1 MTTTTQD
8 TGTTTQAAGGEQGT
22 TTAAAPNQGATEGT
36 QAAAGDNTT
45 QQTTGQ
51 PAAKADDKPGEQQGD
66 AAAID
71 YEVKAP
77 DGIELDTASVDQFKA
92 IAQELKLPKEAAEKI
107 AGIAIQRE
115 VARREAFQQQVQDW
129 HDATT
134 ADPELG
140 KAENQATARKAID
153 TFGTPELK
161 AMLNAS
167 GLGNHP
173 EVVRMALKVGK
184 LISEDTIEQTNR
196 SATAPAQSL
205 ADRLYPTTA
214 TA

>member
-22 TTAAAPNQGATEGT
+22 TTAAAPNQGATGGT
-36 QAAAGDNTT
+36 QAATGDNTT
-45 QQTTGQ
+45 QQTTEQ
-51 PAAKADDKPGEQQGD
+51 PAAKAEDKAGEQQQGD

-71 YEVKAP
+71 YEFTAP

-115 VARREAFQQQVQDW
+115 VARREAFQQQVQNW

-196 SATAPAQSL
+196 SATPATTREQ
-205 ADRLYPTTA
+205 RLYPTSA
-214 TA
+214 